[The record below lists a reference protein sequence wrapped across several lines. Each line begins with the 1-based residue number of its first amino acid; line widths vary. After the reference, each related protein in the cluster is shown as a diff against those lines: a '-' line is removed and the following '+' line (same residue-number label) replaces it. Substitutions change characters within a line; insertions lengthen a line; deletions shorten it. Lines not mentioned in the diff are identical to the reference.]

1 MLIDLLSLPPDQEF
15 AADVAIVGAGA
26 AGIALALQLS
36 RAGTDVCLIES
47 GGPTLEA
54 ELQSLNSGENVGL
67 PYYPLDVTRNRV
79 LGGTT
84 ATWSGRCVPLDPIDF
99 ERRAWVPHSG
109 WPVTEADLA
118 GDYQLAAELCGVGE
132 AKFNDLWLEAGLDDP
147 GFDPALVQTRFWRMK
162 AQRFGE
168 AFRAELEA
176 SPRVRTLL
184 RGTVVNIDVAGD
196 ARRVTG
202 LRLATPSGVR
212 HRVRARHYVLAA
224 GGIENARLLLASTD
238 VEKAGIGNGRDLVG
252 RFFMEHPKCRTARV
266 QTDNPVRLLE
276 QLRTTYPRH
285 MPPLCPSLV
294 LSAEKQAELGVLNS
308 SIALYYR
315 SLAGVTDAATELN
328 AAWKKGQWWPE
339 GAGRNLMRLLPVLP
353 TVPGNLF
360 RRYVRRRAL
369 IAQPKALYLLVRGE
383 QAPNPDSRVR
393 LSQARDMLGQ
403 RRADLDWQLSPL
415 DKRSAHAVTELVGAE
430 LARTGLGRITLD
442 NWLLDGTDAWP
453 TGADDGDHHDVL
465 QGGHHHI
472 GTTRMSADPS
482 TGVVDANAKVWG
494 KENLFVAGSSIFPTS
509 GWANP
514 TLTIVALSLRL
525 GAHLA
530 RQLPVA
536 EAAAA

>member
-1 MLIDLLSLPPDQEF
+1 MLTDLLTLPPEQEF
-15 AADVAIVGAGA
+15 TADVAIVGAGA
-26 AGIALALQLS
+26 AGIALALRLA
-36 RAGTDVCLIES
+36 RAGSDVCLIES
-47 GGPTLEA
+47 GGPSLETDLQTLN
-54 ELQSLNSGENVGL
+54 QGENVGL

-99 ERRAWVPHSG
+99 QRRSWVPHSG
-109 WPVTEADLA
+109 WPVTAGDLA
-118 GDYQLAAELCGVGE
+118 GNYRDAAEFCGVGE
-132 AKFNDLWLEAGLDDP
+132 ARFNDLWLEAGLEDP

-168 AFRAELEA
+168 AYRTELAA
-176 SPRVRTLL
+176 SPQVNTLL
-184 RGTVVNIDVAGD
+184 HGTVVNIDVSGD

-202 LRLATPSGVR
+202 LRLATPSGAR

-224 GGIENARLLLASTD
+224 GGIENPRLLLASTD
-238 VEKAGIGNGRDLVG
+238 VETAGIGNGRDLVG

-266 QTDNPVRLLE
+266 TADDPVRLLE
-276 QLRTTYPRH
+276 RLRTTYPRH
-285 MPPLCPSLV
+285 LPPLCPSLV

-315 SLAGVTDAATELN
+315 SLPGVTDAATELN

-339 GAGRNLMRLLPVLP
+339 GAGRKLMRLLPVLP
-353 TVPGNLF
+353 SIPTNLY

-369 IAQPKALYLLVRGE
+369 IAQPTALYLLVRGE

-393 LSQARDMLGQ
+393 LSSARDMLGQ
-403 RRADLDWQLSPL
+403 RRADLDWRLSPI

-430 LARTGLGRITLD
+430 LARTSLGRITMD
-442 NWLLDGTDAWP
+442 GWLRDGSPDWP
-453 TGADDGDHHDVL
+453 TGLDDGDHHNVL

-482 TGVVDANAKVWG
+482 TGVVDANGKVWG
-494 KENLFVAGSSIFPTS
+494 KENLFMAGSSVFPTS

-530 RQLPVA
+530 QQVRMA
-536 EAAAA
+536 EAA